1 MYLTV
6 FCEGLNIV
14 ANSSD
19 IGSRHLGI
27 SFNTVE
33 KLNHHKHLMGYTV
46 LHKKTDSN
54 DPWKPHD
61 VRGGWPHYYKITGL
75 KPYTNYSVRVT
86 PYSFQAAGLL
96 GPITILETAEE
107 GG

>member
-1 MYLTV
+1 
-6 FCEGLNIV
+6 
-14 ANSSD
+14 
-19 IGSRHLGI
+19 
-27 SFNTVE
+27 
-33 KLNHHKHLMGYTV
+33 MGYTV

-54 DPWKPHD
+54 DSWKPHD
-61 VRGGWPHYYKITGL
+61 VRGGWPHYYKISGL

-86 PYSFQAAGLL
+86 PYSFQASGLL